1 FPFTIGYKTKINS
14 FSNRVKLL
22 SEEISENLRLSSSSK
37 ISPKRTFGN
46 IGYLSETEIP
56 DFPFKTAS
64 IFDCTSNPNGVMQF
78 VSEMY
83 IDLSIKIF
91 PFFVSTFHKMRDC
104 KGPNTGFIHK
114 KLNGLNFTNQFV
126 IFVKN
131 LIRKN
136 HFGSQSRD
144 KRCFDNS
151 IFPVFQRNFMLTFRF
166 YDRHDITLLFNIQI
180 RQIMLTSESLTSLLK
195 INEIISVPY

>member
-1 FPFTIGYKTKINS
+1 KTDFSVIFFPFTIGYKTKINS

-91 PFFVSTFHKMRDC
+91 PFFVSTFHKIRDC
-104 KGPNTGFIHK
+104 STT
-114 KLNGLNFTNQFV
+114 KLRLYPQ
-126 IFVKN
+126 K
-131 LIRKN
+131 
-136 HFGSQSRD
+136 
-144 KRCFDNS
+144 
-151 IFPVFQRNFMLTFRF
+151 PERF
-166 YDRHDITLLFNIQI
+166 
-180 RQIMLTSESLTSLLK
+180 
-195 INEIISVPY
+195 VPYKPIRYFR